1 MTDNDANATE
11 PPDQETGEQ
20 DTDAEEDTD
29 ATGEPEAPTSE
40 PDAGDDGLELSF
52 EELEQLDIDP
62 DSAIVERVRAVEPER
77 IAEKLLSLQERADEA
92 EDALADA
99 ESRAE
104 ELEAGL
110 KRKAAEFSNY
120 KKRMQKRREQEKARA
135 TEDLVERLVPVRDNL
150 VRALDQDDD
159 IDIRDGVG
167 KTLESFDR
175 VLDAED
181 VVRIEPEQGAA
192 VDPTRHEV
200 LLQVESDAPPGT
212 VDSVQRPGYEMGGK
226 ILRTAQVTVSAEE

>member
-11 PPDQETGEQ
+11 PPDRAAGEQ
-20 DTDAEEDTD
+20 ATDAEEDP
-29 ATGEPEAPTSE
+29 AAPEARAEPASE
-40 PDAGDDGLELSF
+40 PDTERLELSF
-52 EELEQLDIDP
+52 EELEQLDVDP
-62 DSAIVERVRAVEPER
+62 DSAIVRRVRAVEPER
-77 IAEKLLSLQERADEA
+77 IAEKLLSLQERAADA

-104 ELEAGL
+104 ELESGL

-120 KKRMQKRREQEKARA
+120 KKRMQKRREQEKERA

-150 VRALDQDDD
+150 VRALDQDED
-159 IDIRDGVG
+159 IDIREGVS

-212 VDSVQRPGYEMGGK
+212 VDAVQRPGYEMGGK